1 MSVQVYGQV
10 HDYSSFPL
18 ITREVCK
25 FLRKRTQLSFWP
37 ANAVFDKVDAPWAQV
52 LDNSAQIGVY
62 VGYPSAGLNWL
73 INHPKKWIFTV
84 CETDAIPV
92 EWVEVLRRMDRIF
105 VPSQFCKEVF
115 DRYNVGEVTVIRHGI
130 SPAVSTPTKPFD
142 GAIWWE
148 GSSDCLKV
156 LHVSGA
162 ASFPQRKGTPQL
174 LVAWKR
180 FLEIN
185 PVAILTLKMSRNPG
199 IVRVIEELGIQNNVE
214 IDDSPT
220 LPQHKM
226 VDYISAFDFVVQP
239 SRGEGFGL
247 VGLESKFAGVPIVIT
262 PITGHEEYMTVGV
275 DTLIKTGMPAQLTTQ
290 GNDMGSAPEVRAD
303 SIVEAMLDCSKNLAQ
318 RTEATVAWAQSNK
331 IKWLWSNVLRP
342 LDRMLKLDLDGTRQ
356 KIKLGAGSRGF

>member
-1 MSVQVYGQV
+1 MSVQIYGQV

-25 FLRKRTQLSFWP
+25 FLRKRAQLSFWP

-62 VGYPSAGLNWL
+62 IGYPSAGLNWL

-84 CETDAIPV
+84 CETDAIPT

-105 VPSQFCKEVF
+105 VPSQFCKDVF
-115 DRYNVGEVTVIRHGI
+115 DRYNVGKVTVIRHGI
-130 SPAVSTPTKPFD
+130 GLAATSLDLNRVKSWQNYRA
-142 GAIWWE
+142 
-148 GSSDCLKV
+148 

-180 FLEIN
+180 FVEQC
-185 PVAILTLKMSRNPG
+185 PTAVLTLKMRTNPG
-199 IVRVIEELGIQNNVE
+199 ILKVIADLGLQNNVE

-220 LPQHKM
+220 LSQYQM
-226 VDYISAFDFVVQP
+226 VDYIAGFDFVIQP

-247 VGLESKFAGVPIVIT
+247 CGLESKFAGVPIIIT
-262 PITGHEEYMTVGV
+262 PVTGHEEYLTVGV
-275 DTLIKTGMPAQLTTQ
+275 DTLIRTGMNTQLVTQ
-290 GNDMGSAPEVRAD
+290 GNDMGTAPEVRSAD
-303 SIVEAMLDCSKNLAQ
+303 IFEAIIDCVGHLTERTNLT
-318 RTEATVAWAQSNK
+318 REWARDNRF
-331 IKWLWSNVLRP
+331 KWLWQNVLRP
-342 LDRMLKLDLDGTRQ
+342 LDGMLKVDLHGTKQ
-356 KIKLGAGSRGF
+356 GIKLGAGSRGF